1 MAIEVFNRHEKK
13 YMIDVDTFSKIQMR
27 LADYMELDAY
37 NKNNA
42 YYTIANLY
50 YDTADD
56 DLIRHSIS
64 KPVFKEKLRMRGYG
78 TPSLDSKVYIEIKKK
93 VNGIVNKRRS
103 SMKLKEAYGFLQ
115 SGIAPTYQPYM
126 NQQVL
131 GEIESFLTQYQLKP
145 AVYLAYDRM
154 AYFGKGNRDLRMS
167 FDFNIRSRRSEL
179 MLEAGDH
186 GQLDE
191 QRMERVIYNLIG
203 NAINYIGEDKEIK
216 VNLIDL
222 GSRVRFEV
230 IDTGKGIPSE
240 ELNLIWDRYYKAKTH
255 KRSIISNGL
264 GLSIVKSILEM
275 HQAEFGIESAVG
287 KGSTFWF
294 ELRK

>member
-1 MAIEVFNRHEKK
+1 MMAIEVFNRHEKK

-103 SMKLKEAYGFLQ
+103 SMKLKEAYAFLQ
-115 SGIAPTYQPYM
+115 SGIASTYQPYM

-145 AVYLAYDRM
+145 AVYIAYDRM

-186 GQLDE
+186 GQLLLE
-191 QRMERVIYNLIG
+191 KEKVLM
-203 NAINYIGEDKEIK
+203 EIK
-216 VNLIDL
+216 TGNSMPLWL
-222 GSRVRFEV
+222 VRILSEYKVYPSSFSKYGTEYIQRASAPINGGEKV
-230 IDTGKGIPSE
+230 IETPLAIASGASMI
-240 ELNLIWDRYYKAKTH
+240 
-255 KRSIISNGL
+255 KR
-264 GLSIVKSILEM
+264 M
-275 HQAEFGIESAVG
+275 Y
-287 KGSTFWF
+287 
-294 ELRK
+294 